1 MTVSHVRIVVDKGI
15 LRLGRQGDLAQ
26 NDSLPR
32 GRPCHLLPWVLSFHP
47 YPAGLAGVAGCPT
60 IHAQTAHRFHPF
72 TSAGSRCIGLPALAA
87 AAGAAGIG
95 AATAGV

>member
-47 YPAGLAGVAGCPT
+47 YPAGLAGV
-60 IHAQTAHRFHPF
+60 
-72 TSAGSRCIGLPALAA
+72 
-87 AAGAAGIG
+87 
-95 AATAGV
+95 